1 MFPLERVIPVYVDNW
16 KNLFPIHSKMR
27 HKLEDL
33 LVELFLLFD
42 RTFSQN
48 EGASPFRYPEFE
60 RFLRDI
66 LSLQYHYHSRL
77 KAGDTPIRKE
87 EVDSI
92 LNFLKESYN
101 VSYSSDPVIRKFIL
115 SRMEKMVYSFN
126 ENPLHRDR
134 NYASSIS
141 VEKKVKIDKKEF
153 YKQYPIEMDKYV
165 EIYVPE
171 TAKDSYNVEVY
182 DLKSFGLT
190 LDEYRESMVNCTYVN
205 RVFGYFI
212 QPHPYN
218 CNVKDMWE
226 YQFLRNWFEK
236 DPLGKRNPLETF
248 FGLLSDLFIHLLF
261 DPWKED
267 RDIKSD
273 ISSFRSAIS
282 YLFYVI
288 KEDEISHLDIQV
300 GREKKL
306 ITVTPYVFLT

>member
-42 RTFSQN
+42 GTFSQN
-48 EGASPFRYPEFE
+48 EGASPFRYPEVE
-60 RFLRDI
+60 RLPRDI

-77 KAGDTPIRKE
+77 KAGETPIRKE
-87 EVDSI
+87 EVDAI
-92 LNFLKESYN
+92 LNYLKESYN
-101 VSYSSDPVIRKFIL
+101 VSYSADPVIRKFIL

-126 ENPLHRDR
+126 ENPLHHDR
-134 NYASSIS
+134 NFASSIV

-190 LDEYRESMVNCTYVN
+190 LDEYREYGQLYIC
-205 RVFGYFI
+205 
-212 QPHPYN
+212 
-218 CNVKDMWE
+218 
-226 YQFLRNWFEK
+226 
-236 DPLGKRNPLETF
+236 
-248 FGLLSDLFIHLLF
+248 
-261 DPWKED
+261 
-267 RDIKSD
+267 
-273 ISSFRSAIS
+273 
-282 YLFYVI
+282 
-288 KEDEISHLDIQV
+288 
-300 GREKKL
+300 
-306 ITVTPYVFLT
+306 